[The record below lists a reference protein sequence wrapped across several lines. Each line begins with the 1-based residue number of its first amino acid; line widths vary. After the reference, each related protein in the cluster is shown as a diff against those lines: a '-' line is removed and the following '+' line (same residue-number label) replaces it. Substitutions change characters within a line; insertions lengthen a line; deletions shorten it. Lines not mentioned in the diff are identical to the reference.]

1 MTVQQSTLVITVN
14 ARNAQRDIER
24 LDRSLLDLGTRGDRT
39 ARSMGSSMSSLA
51 TYMAGVLTVAT
62 AISKVDAYT
71 SMQNRLKLVT
81 ASQKELNQ
89 ATNDTFAIAQRTAQ
103 AWDGV
108 VQVYQRFADNAKAL
122 GISQKQIAS
131 LTDTVSKSIAVS
143 GASAASAEAALVQFG
158 QALASGVLR
167 GEEFNSISEQAP
179 ALLKA
184 IATGLGVNIGEL
196 RAMANQGKLTGEVVI
211 KSLEKAKGSVDN
223 LFSKTDFTIAQ
234 SFTQLNN
241 ATIKFVGEAGKANG
255 AASLLSN
262 SIRSLAENLDTIANI
277 AVLGGVAF
285 LTKAISS
292 QVLAT
297 QAAIAAT
304 IARRAS
310 LVAEIE
316 AQVQLAAVEV
326 ARTRQVTALAV
337 TEVNLARAEYNAALS
352 AEARAAAIMRLT
364 QAEIAHNLAINRNT
378 AALAA
383 QTTVQNTL
391 TASTVAST
399 RVMALLGGPVGLL
412 TIAVTALA
420 GGYLFMK
427 NRTEEAN
434 QKLKEQMEIAAKTRE
449 ELLALKGVQKDVA
462 INELQDAFEKQNV
475 SLRKLNN
482 EYLGFIDNV
491 GRSGK
496 QSKAVYDIFELARKG
511 AITNAEALERL
522 NKLNVLT
529 PEQKKQGLDLVNS
542 YMLQAQETLKA
553 EKALNVFG
561 IQVKLSG
568 NAAENAAQKVN
579 LNSDSLGDNTE
590 AAKKATQAQ
599 KDYMDSLRQSAIQTG
614 LTNELISRGYGVDRA
629 KQLSEAYIKGG
640 NKINSETV
648 KLVDEN
654 IAQNKKLKATE
665 DAIADSKKANAKAA
679 RDAERERKKDAKQ
692 AVKDAKEQYQDREDI
707 AYSYATREQQ
717 IEKNLQEE
725 LKKIRES
732 GFDSKNEQGFI
743 ANAKNR
749 ADLEKQLYIAQL
761 SSDLND
767 WQDTEKEKLDRQVKI
782 NAIKINLDSQMND
795 EQKQQAL
802 DSLIDR
808 SNFEFE
814 QIKLNSKKRIFD
826 ATEFQYSEMDRIA
839 KRYELEREEI
849 SKTHDLAERNALLQ
863 ASKSKQQKEMND
875 LLSQTKEKWKSINDE
890 MMGSGDTSAISD
902 KRVSNLASAQ
912 ALFDQEIALA
922 QTAERREQIWTEH
935 KQRMINI
942 EADFYGKSQAYQ
954 LKQTAD
960 TFGALAG
967 VYLNFEDETSKTYA
981 HIVAIQKGANLASV
995 IMNSYAAISAAWAS
1009 APFPYNLPAV
1019 AATTVQTGVLT
1030 ATLQAFTPTGF
1041 ESGGYTGN
1049 MGTKAV
1055 AGVVHGQEY
1064 VFNAKA
1070 TKNIGKNN
1078 LESLAKTGELP
1089 NQQQAQPTT
1098 NIINV
1103 FDESELRNAMATP
1116 SGEKIIMNVIK
1127 RNRSKLG
1134 I

>member
-51 TYMAGVLTVAT
+51 SYMAGVLTVAT

-81 ASQKELNQ
+81 ATQKELNQ

-103 AWDGV
+103 AWEGV
-108 VQVYQRFADNAKAL
+108 VQVYQRFADNAKVL
-122 GISQKQIAS
+122 GINLKQVAS
-131 LTDTVSKSIAVS
+131 LTDTVSKSIAIS

-167 GEEFNSISEQAP
+167 GEEFNSIAEQAP
-179 ALLKA
+179 GLLKA

-196 RAMANQGKLTGEVVI
+196 RAMANQGKLTADVVV
-211 KSLEKAKGSVDN
+211 KSLDKAKGSVDN

-255 AASLLSN
+255 AASLLS
-262 SIRSLAENLDTIANI
+262 STIYSLSQNLDTIANVAI
-277 AVLGGVAF
+277 LGGVAY
-285 LTKAISS
+285 LTKTIAS
-292 QVLAT
+292 QVVAT
-297 QAAIAAT
+297 QAAIAAS
-304 IARRAS
+304 ISRRATLLGELQATATAS
-310 LVAEIE
+310 AAEVSRTAAIAQLRAMQLQDAQATAARMAGIQRLAYVQSTVIPLEQASTAATAAHAE
-316 AQVQLAAVEV
+316 ATAADTIVQNA
-326 ARTRQVTALAV
+326 
-337 TEVNLARAEYNAALS
+337 NNAARS
-352 AEARAAAIMRLT
+352 RASMLMGA
-364 QAEIAHNLAINRNT
+364 
-378 AALAA
+378 
-383 QTTVQNTL
+383 
-391 TASTVAST
+391 
-399 RVMALLGGPVGLL
+399 LGGPIGLL

-434 QKLKEQMEIAAKTRE
+434 QKLKEQMEIAAKTKD
-449 ELLALKGVQKDVA
+449 ELLALQGVQKDVA
-462 INELQDAFEKQNV
+462 VNELKDAFEKQNV

-491 GRSGK
+491 GRGGK
-496 QSKAVYDIFELARKG
+496 QSKAVYEIFELARKG

-529 PEQKKQGLDLVNS
+529 PEQKRQGLDLVNS

-579 LNSDSLGDNTE
+579 INTDSMDDNAE
-590 AAKKATQAQ
+590 AAKRATQAQ
-599 KDYMDSLRQSAIQTG
+599 KDHMDSLRQSAIQTG

-717 IEKNLQEE
+717 IEKNLQQE

-749 ADLEKQLYIAQL
+749 ADLEKQLYVAQL

-839 KRYELEREEI
+839 ERYKLEREEI
-849 SKTHDLAERNALLQ
+849 GKTHDLAERNALLQ
-863 ASKSKQQKEMND
+863 ASLAKQNKEEAEVKDQAITDYASVLGFEENPLIKQFETIQKMRD
-875 LLSQTKEKWKSINDE
+875 LDLINE
-890 MMGSGDTSAISD
+890 
-902 KRVSNLASAQ
+902 
-912 ALFDQEIALA
+912 
-922 QTAERREQIWTEH
+922 
-935 KQRMINI
+935 
-942 EADFYGKSQAYQ
+942 QAYQ
-954 LKQTAD
+954 DAKLYIQAKSTSS
-960 TFGALAG
+960 
-967 VYLNFEDETSKTYA
+967 YLDGMFSGFASMVDENSKTYA
-981 HIVAIQKGANLASV
+981 VLFAAQKA
-995 IMNSYAAISAAWAS
+995 
-1009 APFPYNLPAV
+1009 FAV
-1019 AATTVQTGVLT
+1019 AQAVLNIPAAYSKAYDAVVGT
-1030 ATLQAFTPTGF
+1030 PYVGPYIAPAIGAAAAALQVANAAQIKSTQMSGF

-1078 LESLAKTGELP
+1078 LESLSKTGELP

>member
-1 MTVQQSTLVITVN
+1 MAVQQSTLVITVN

-24 LDRSLLDLGTRGDRT
+24 LDRSLLDLGTQGDRT
-39 ARSMGSSMSSLA
+39 SRSMGSSLSSLTA
-51 TYMAGVLTVAT
+51 YMAGLLSVAT

-81 ASQKELNQ
+81 ATQKELNQ

-103 AWDGV
+103 AWEGV
-108 VQVYQRFADNAKAL
+108 VQVYQRFADNAKVL
-122 GISQKQIAS
+122 GINLKQVAS
-131 LTDTVSKSIAVS
+131 LTDTVSKSIAIS

-179 ALLKA
+179 GLLKA

-196 RAMANQGKLTGEVVI
+196 RAMANQGKLTGDVVI
-211 KSLEKAKGSVDN
+211 KALDKAKGSVDN

-262 SIRSLAENLDTIANI
+262 SIRSLADNLDTIANI

-285 LTKAISS
+285 LTKTISS

-326 ARTRQVTALAV
+326 ARTRQVTALAL

-383 QTTVQNTL
+383 QVAVQNTL
-391 TASTVAST
+391 NASTAVGS
-399 RVMALLGGPVGLL
+399 RVMSFLGGPVGLL

-496 QSKAVYDIFELARKG
+496 QSKAVYEIFELARKG

-542 YMLQAQETLKA
+542 YILQAQETLKA
-553 EKALNVFG
+553 EKALNIFG
-561 IQVKLSG
+561 IQVKLTG

-749 ADLEKQLYIAQL
+749 ADLEKQLYVAQL

-826 ATEFQYSEMDRIA
+826 ATEFQYTEMDRIA

-849 SKTHDLAERNALLQ
+849 GKTHDLAERNILLQ
-863 ASKSKQQKEMND
+863 ASLAKQNKEEAEVKDQAITDYASVLGFEENPLIKQFETIQKMRD
-875 LLSQTKEKWKSINDE
+875 LDLINE
-890 MMGSGDTSAISD
+890 
-902 KRVSNLASAQ
+902 
-912 ALFDQEIALA
+912 
-922 QTAERREQIWTEH
+922 
-935 KQRMINI
+935 
-942 EADFYGKSQAYQ
+942 QAYQ
-954 LKQTAD
+954 DAKLYIQSKSTSS
-960 TFGALAG
+960 
-967 VYLNFEDETSKTYA
+967 YLEGMFSGFASMVDENSKTYA
-981 HIVAIQKGANLASV
+981 VLFAAQKA
-995 IMNSYAAISAAWAS
+995 
-1009 APFPYNLPAV
+1009 FAV
-1019 AATTVQTGVLT
+1019 AQAVLNIPAAYSKAYDAVVGT
-1030 ATLQAFTPTGF
+1030 PYVGPYIAPAIGAAAAALQVANAAQIKSTQMTGF

-1049 MGTKAV
+1049 VGTKAV

-1134 I
+1134 L

>member
-24 LDRSLLDLGTRGDRT
+24 LDRSLLDLGTQGDRT
-39 ARSMGSSMSSLA
+39 SRSMGSSLSSLTA
-51 TYMAGVLTVAT
+51 YMAGLLSVAT

-81 ASQKELNQ
+81 ATQKELNQ

-108 VQVYQRFADNAKAL
+108 VQVYQRFADNAKVL
-122 GISQKQIAS
+122 GINLKQVAS
-131 LTDTVSKSIAVS
+131 LTDTVSKSIAIS

-179 ALLKA
+179 GLLKA

-196 RAMANQGKLTGEVVI
+196 RAMANQGKLTGDVVI
-211 KSLEKAKGSVDN
+211 KALDKAKGSVDN

-262 SIRSLAENLDTIANI
+262 SIRSLADNLDTIANI

-285 LTKAISS
+285 LTKTISA

-326 ARTRQVTALAV
+326 ARTRQVTALAL
-337 TEVNLARAEYNAALS
+337 TEVNLARAEYNAAFS

-383 QTTVQNTL
+383 QVAVQNTL
-391 TASTVAST
+391 NASTAVGS
-399 RVMALLGGPVGLL
+399 RVMSFLGGPVGLL

-420 GGYLFMK
+420 GGYMYMK
-427 NRTEEAN
+427 HRTEEAN
-434 QKLKEQMEIAAKTRE
+434 QKLKEQMKIAAKTRE
-449 ELLALKGVQKDVA
+449 ELIALKGIDKDIAV
-462 INELQDAFEKQNV
+462 NELKDAFEKQNL

-491 GRSGK
+491 GRGGK
-496 QSKAVYDIFELARKG
+496 QSKAVYEIFELARKG

-522 NKLNVLT
+522 NKLDILT
-529 PEQKKQGLDLVNS
+529 PEQKKQGRDALDN
-542 YMLQAQETLKA
+542 YILQAQETLKA

-561 IQVKLSG
+561 VQVKLSG

-579 LNSDSLGDNTE
+579 INTDSMDDNAE
-590 AAKKATQAQ
+590 AAKKAAQAQ
-599 KDYMDSLRQSAIQTG
+599 KDY
-614 LTNELISRGYGVDRA
+614 LTSVTNRTYYAEYKRLAMEQYGFSKEQAEELA
-629 KQLSEAYIKGG
+629 KAQEAAGGIGKKIGSE
-640 NKINSETV
+640 
-648 KLVDEN
+648 
-654 IAQNKKLKATE
+654 
-665 DAIADSKKANAKAA
+665 NAKAA
-679 RDAERERKKDAKQ
+679 LGAVDAEKKYNDVLDARKDVIKDAAKAEREADAQRKRE
-692 AVKDAKEQYQDREDI
+692 AKEAERTAKEFARERSDI
-707 AYSYATREQQ
+707 IFEYSDAE
-717 IEKNLQEE
+717 
-725 LKKIRES
+725 
-732 GFDSKNEQGFI
+732 
-743 ANAKNR
+743 A
-749 ADLEKQLYIAQL
+749 
-761 SSDLND
+761 
-767 WQDTEKEKLDRQVKI
+767 
-782 NAIKINLDSQMND
+782 
-795 EQKQQAL
+795 
-802 DSLIDR
+802 
-808 SNFEFE
+808 
-814 QIKLNSKKRIFD
+814 KKRIELEREVARLQKYGLNEYIGIAKNKYKAEKELYDAQLAYELFSHNLTEEGKLNAELNIAAKRVRVRTD
-826 ATEFQYSEMDRIA
+826 LTKEEKKSVLLSEKQKYDIELSNIQLARKQRIFSATEFQYSEMDRIA

-849 SKTHDLAERNALLQ
+849 SKTRNEAERNALLQ
-863 ASKSKQQKEMND
+863 ASLGKQNKEEAEVKDQAITDYASVLGFEENPLIKQFETIQKMRD
-875 LLSQTKEKWKSINDE
+875 LDLINE
-890 MMGSGDTSAISD
+890 
-902 KRVSNLASAQ
+902 
-912 ALFDQEIALA
+912 
-922 QTAERREQIWTEH
+922 
-935 KQRMINI
+935 
-942 EADFYGKSQAYQ
+942 QAYQ
-954 LKQTAD
+954 DAKLYIQSKSTAS
-960 TFGALAG
+960 
-967 VYLNFEDETSKTYA
+967 YLEGMFSGFASMVDENSKTYA
-981 HIVAIQKGANLASV
+981 VLFAAQKA
-995 IMNSYAAISAAWAS
+995 
-1009 APFPYNLPAV
+1009 FAV
-1019 AATTVQTGVLT
+1019 AQAVLNIPAAYSKAYDAVVGT
-1030 ATLQAFTPTGF
+1030 PYVGPYIAPAIGAAAAALQVANAAQIKSTQMSGF

-1078 LESLAKTGELP
+1078 LESLSKTGELP

>member
-39 ARSMGSSMSSLA
+39 ARSMGSSMSSLT

-81 ASQKELNQ
+81 ATQKELNQ

-103 AWDGV
+103 AWEGV
-108 VQVYQRFADNAKAL
+108 VQVYQRFADNAKVL
-122 GISQKQIAS
+122 GINLKQVAS
-131 LTDTVSKSIAVS
+131 LTDTVSKSIAIS

-184 IATGLGVNIGEL
+184 IATGLSVNIGEL
-196 RAMANQGKLTGEVVI
+196 RAMANQGKLTADVVI
-211 KSLEKAKGSVDN
+211 KALDKAKGSVDN
-223 LFSKTDFTIAQ
+223 LFGKTDFTIAQ

-255 AASLLSN
+255 AASLLSS

-285 LTKAISS
+285 LTKAIST

-326 ARTRQVTALAV
+326 ARTRQVTALAL
-337 TEVNLARAEYNAALS
+337 TEVSLARAEYNAALS

-383 QTTVQNTL
+383 QVSVQNTL
-391 TASTVAST
+391 NASTAVGS
-399 RVMALLGGPVGLL
+399 RIMGFLGGPVGLL

-434 QKLKEQMEIAAKTRE
+434 QKLKEQMEIAAKTKD
-449 ELLALKGVQKDVA
+449 ELLALQGVQKDVA
-462 INELQDAFEKQNV
+462 VNELKDAFEKQNV
-475 SLRKLNN
+475 SLRMLNN

-496 QSKAVYDIFELARKG
+496 QSKAVYEIFELARKG

-542 YMLQAQETLKA
+542 YMLQAIETLKA

-568 NAAENAAQKVN
+568 NEAENAAQKVN
-579 LNSDSLGDNTE
+579 LNSGSLEDNK
-590 AAKKATQAQ
+590 AAADKATQAQ
-599 KDYMDSLRQSAIQTG
+599 KNYMDSLRQSALQTG

-665 DAIADSKKANAKAA
+665 DAVADSKKANAKAA

-692 AVKDAKEQYQDREDI
+692 AVKDAKEQYQDRDDI

-717 IEKNLQEE
+717 IEKSLQTE

-814 QIKLNSKKRIFD
+814 QIKLSSKKRIFD

-839 KRYELEREEI
+839 ERYKLEREEI
-849 SKTHDLAERNALLQ
+849 SKTHDLAERNILLQ
-863 ASKSKQQKEMND
+863 ASLAKQNKE
-875 LLSQTKEKWKSINDE
+875 
-890 MMGSGDTSAISD
+890 
-902 KRVSNLASAQ
+902 
-912 ALFDQEIALA
+912 
-922 QTAERREQIWTEH
+922 
-935 KQRMINI
+935 
-942 EADFYGKSQAYQ
+942 EADVKDQAITDYASVLGFEENPLIKQFEAIQKMRDLDLINEQAYQ
-954 LKQTAD
+954 DAKLYIQSKSTTAYLD
-960 TFGALAG
+960 GMFGGFAAL
-967 VYLNFEDETSKTYA
+967 VDQNSKTYA
-981 HIVAIQKGANLASV
+981 VLFAAQKA
-995 IMNSYAAISAAWAS
+995 
-1009 APFPYNLPAV
+1009 FAV
-1019 AATTVQTGVLT
+1019 AQAVLNIPAAYSKAYDAVVGT
-1030 ATLQAFTPTGF
+1030 PYVGPYIAPAIGAAAAALQVANAAQIKSTQMSGF

>member
-51 TYMAGVLTVAT
+51 SYMAGVLTVAT

-81 ASQKELNQ
+81 ATQKELNQ

-108 VQVYQRFADNAKAL
+108 VQVYQRFADNAKVL
-122 GISQKQIAS
+122 GINLKQVAS
-131 LTDTVSKSIAVS
+131 LTDTVSKSIAIS
-143 GASAASAEAALVQFG
+143 GASATSAEAALVQFG

-179 ALLKA
+179 GLLKA

-196 RAMANQGKLTGEVVI
+196 RAMANQGKLTADVVI
-211 KSLEKAKGSVDN
+211 KSLDKAKGSVDN

-255 AASLLSN
+255 AASLLS
-262 SIRSLAENLDTIANI
+262 STIYSLSQNLGTIANVAI
-277 AVLGGVAF
+277 LGGVAY
-285 LTKAISS
+285 LTKTIAS
-292 QVLAT
+292 QVVAT
-297 QAAIAAT
+297 QAAIAAS
-304 IARRAS
+304 ISRRATLLGELQATATAS
-310 LVAEIE
+310 AAEVSRTAAIAQLRAMQLQDAQATAARMAGIQRLAYVQSTVIPLEQASTAATAAHAE
-316 AQVQLAAVEV
+316 ATAADTIVQNANNAARSR
-326 ARTRQVTALAV
+326 ASMLMGALGGPIGLLTIGVTALA
-337 TEVNLARAEYNAALS
+337 
-352 AEARAAAIMRLT
+352 
-364 QAEIAHNLAINRNT
+364 
-378 AALAA
+378 
-383 QTTVQNTL
+383 
-391 TASTVAST
+391 
-399 RVMALLGGPVGLL
+399 
-412 TIAVTALA
+412 A
-420 GGYLFMK
+420 GYMYMK
-427 NRTEEAN
+427 HRTEEAN
-434 QKLKEQMEIAAKTRE
+434 QKLKEQMEIAAKTKD
-449 ELLALKGVQKDVA
+449 ELLALQGVQKDVA
-462 INELQDAFEKQNV
+462 VNELKDAFEKQNV

-496 QSKAVYDIFELARKG
+496 QSKAVYEIFELARKG

-529 PEQKKQGLDLVNS
+529 PEQKKQGLDIVNS

-579 LNSDSLGDNTE
+579 LNTDSMDDNAE

-599 KDYMDSLRQSAIQTG
+599 KDYMDSLRQSALQTG
-614 LTNELISRGYGVDRA
+614 LTNELISRGYDVDRA

-665 DAIADSKKANAKAA
+665 DAIADSKKANAKAEREAAAQRKREAKEADRTDKEFA
-679 RDAERERKKDAKQ
+679 RERSEIIFEYSDAEA
-692 AVKDAKEQYQDREDI
+692 
-707 AYSYATREQQ
+707 
-717 IEKNLQEE
+717 
-725 LKKIRES
+725 
-732 GFDSKNEQGFI
+732 
-743 ANAKNR
+743 
-749 ADLEKQLYIAQL
+749 
-761 SSDLND
+761 
-767 WQDTEKEKLDRQVKI
+767 
-782 NAIKINLDSQMND
+782 
-795 EQKQQAL
+795 
-802 DSLIDR
+802 
-808 SNFEFE
+808 
-814 QIKLNSKKRIFD
+814 KKRIELEREVARLQKYGLNEYIGIAKNKYKAEKELYDAQLAYELFSHNLTEEGKLNAELNIAAKRVRVRSD
-826 ATEFQYSEMDRIA
+826 LTKEEKKSVLLSEKQKYDIELSNIQLARKQRIFSATEFQYSEMDRIA

-849 SKTHDLAERNALLQ
+849 SKTHTEAERNILLQ

-922 QTAERREQIWTEH
+922 QTAERREQIWAEH

-1030 ATLQAFTPTGF
+1030 AAMQAFTPTGF

-1070 TKNIGKNN
+1070 TKNIGAKN
-1078 LESLAKTGELP
+1078 LDTFAKTGELP

>member
-1 MTVQQSTLVITVN
+1 MTVQQSTLVITVD

-51 TYMAGVLTVAT
+51 SYMAGLLSVAT

-81 ASQKELNQ
+81 ATQKELNQ

-103 AWDGV
+103 AWEGV
-108 VQVYQRFADNAKAL
+108 VQVYQRFADNAKVL
-122 GISQKQIAS
+122 GINLKQVAS
-131 LTDTVSKSIAVS
+131 LTDTVSKSIAIS
-143 GASAASAEAALVQFG
+143 GASAASAGAALVQFG

-167 GEEFNSISEQAP
+167 GEEFNSIAEQAP
-179 ALLKA
+179 GLLKA

-196 RAMANQGKLTGEVVI
+196 RAMANQGKLTADVVV
-211 KSLEKAKGSVDN
+211 KSLDKAKGSVDN
-223 LFSKTDFTIAQ
+223 LFGKTDFTIAQ

-255 AASLLSN
+255 AASLLS
-262 SIRSLAENLDTIANI
+262 STIYSLSQNLDTIANVAI
-277 AVLGGVAF
+277 LGGVAY
-285 LTKAISS
+285 LTKTIAS
-292 QVLAT
+292 QVVAT
-297 QAAIAAT
+297 QAAIAAS
-304 IARRAS
+304 ISRRATLLGELQATATAS
-310 LVAEIE
+310 AAEVSRTAAIAQLRAMQLQDAQATAARMAGIQRLAYVQSTVIPLEQASTAATAAHAE
-316 AQVQLAAVEV
+316 ATAADTIVQNA
-326 ARTRQVTALAV
+326 
-337 TEVNLARAEYNAALS
+337 NNAARS
-352 AEARAAAIMRLT
+352 RASMLMGA
-364 QAEIAHNLAINRNT
+364 
-378 AALAA
+378 
-383 QTTVQNTL
+383 
-391 TASTVAST
+391 
-399 RVMALLGGPVGLL
+399 LGGPVGLL

-420 GGYLFMK
+420 GGYMYMK
-427 NRTEEAN
+427 HRTEEAN
-434 QKLKEQMEIAAKTRE
+434 QKLKEQMEIAAKTKD
-449 ELLALKGVQKDVA
+449 ELLALQGVQKDVA
-462 INELQDAFEKQNV
+462 VNELKDAFEKQNV

-496 QSKAVYDIFELARKG
+496 QSKAVYEIFELARKG

-529 PEQKKQGLDLVNS
+529 PEQKRQGLDLVNS

-553 EKALNVFG
+553 EKALNIFG
-561 IQVKLSG
+561 VQVKLTG
-568 NAAENAAQKVN
+568 NEAENAAQKVN
-579 LNSDSLGDNTE
+579 LNTDSMDDNAE
-590 AAKKATQAQ
+590 AAKRATQAQ
-599 KDYMDSLRQSAIQTG
+599 KDHMDSLRQSAIQTG

-665 DAIADSKKANAKAA
+665 DAIADSKKANAKAEREAAAQRNREAKDADRTTKEFA
-679 RDAERERKKDAKQ
+679 RERSEIIFEYSDAEA
-692 AVKDAKEQYQDREDI
+692 
-707 AYSYATREQQ
+707 
-717 IEKNLQEE
+717 
-725 LKKIRES
+725 
-732 GFDSKNEQGFI
+732 
-743 ANAKNR
+743 
-749 ADLEKQLYIAQL
+749 
-761 SSDLND
+761 
-767 WQDTEKEKLDRQVKI
+767 
-782 NAIKINLDSQMND
+782 
-795 EQKQQAL
+795 
-802 DSLIDR
+802 
-808 SNFEFE
+808 
-814 QIKLNSKKRIFD
+814 KKRIELEREVTRLQKYGLSEYIDIAKNKYKAEKELYDAQLAYELFSHNLTEEGKLNAELNIAAKRVRVRSD
-826 ATEFQYSEMDRIA
+826 LTKEEKKSVLLSEKQKYDIELSNIQLARKHRIFSATEFQYSEMDRIA

-849 SKTHDLAERNALLQ
+849 SKTHTEAERNILLQ

-922 QTAERREQIWTEH
+922 QTAERREQIWAEH

-1030 ATLQAFTPTGF
+1030 AAMQAFTPTGF

-1070 TKNIGKNN
+1070 TKNIGAKN
-1078 LESLAKTGELP
+1078 LDTFAKTGELP

>member
-1 MTVQQSTLVITVN
+1 MAVQQSTLVITVN

-24 LDRSLLDLGTRGDRT
+24 LDRSLLDLGTQGDRT
-39 ARSMGSSMSSLA
+39 SRSMGSSLSSLTA
-51 TYMAGVLTVAT
+51 YMAGILSVAT

-81 ASQKELNQ
+81 ATQKELNQ

-108 VQVYQRFADNAKAL
+108 VQVYQRFADNAKVL
-122 GISQKQIAS
+122 GINLKQVAS
-131 LTDTVSKSIAVS
+131 LTDTVSKSIAIS

-179 ALLKA
+179 GLLKA

-196 RAMANQGKLTGEVVI
+196 RAMANQGKLTGDVVI
-211 KSLEKAKGSVDN
+211 KALDKAKGSVDN

-285 LTKAISS
+285 LTKTISA

-326 ARTRQVTALAV
+326 DRARRTVAYAAQEL
-337 TEVNLARAEYNAALS
+337 NMARLEYNRALS
-352 AEARAAAIMRLT
+352 ANERAAAIMRLT

-391 TASTVAST
+391 NASTAVSS
-399 RVMALLGGPVGLL
+399 RVMAFLGGPVGLL

-434 QKLKEQMEIAAKTRE
+434 QKLKEQMEIAAKTKD
-449 ELLALKGVQKDVA
+449 ELLALQGVQKDVA
-462 INELQDAFEKQNV
+462 VNELKDAFEKQNV

-496 QSKAVYDIFELARKG
+496 QSKAVYEIFELARKG
-511 AITNAEALERL
+511 VITNAEALERL

-529 PEQKKQGLDLVNS
+529 PEQKRQGLDLVNS

-561 IQVKLSG
+561 VQVKLSG

-579 LNSDSLGDNTE
+579 LNTDSMDDNAE
-590 AAKKATQAQ
+590 AAKRATQAQ
-599 KDYMDSLRQSAIQTG
+599 KDY
-614 LTNELISRGYGVDRA
+614 LTSVTNRTYYAEYKRLAMEQYGFSKEQAEELA
-629 KQLSEAYIKGG
+629 KAQEAAGGIGKKIGSE
-640 NKINSETV
+640 
-648 KLVDEN
+648 
-654 IAQNKKLKATE
+654 
-665 DAIADSKKANAKAA
+665 NAKAA
-679 RDAERERKKDAKQ
+679 LGAVDAEKKYNDVLDARKDAIKDAAKAEREAAAQRKRE
-692 AVKDAKEQYQDREDI
+692 AKEAERTAKEFARERSEIIFEYSDAEAKKRIELEREVARLQKYGLNEYIDI
-707 AYSYATREQQ
+707 AKNKYKAERELYDAQLAY
-717 IEKNLQEE
+717 ELFSHNLTEE
-725 LKKIRES
+725 GKLNAEL
-732 GFDSKNEQGFI
+732 NI
-743 ANAKNR
+743 AAKRVRVR
-749 ADLEKQLYIAQL
+749 ADLTNEEKKSVLLSEKQKYDIELSNIQL
-761 SSDLND
+761 A
-767 WQDTEKEKLDRQVKI
+767 R
-782 NAIKINLDSQMND
+782 
-795 EQKQQAL
+795 KQ
-802 DSLIDR
+802 
-808 SNFEFE
+808 
-814 QIKLNSKKRIFD
+814 RIFS
-826 ATEFQYSEMDRIA
+826 ATEFQYTEMDRIA

-849 SKTHDLAERNALLQ
+849 GKTHDLAERNILLQ
-863 ASKSKQQKEMND
+863 ASLAKQNKEEAEVKDQAITDYASVLGFEENPLIKQFEAIQKMRD
-875 LLSQTKEKWKSINDE
+875 LDLINE
-890 MMGSGDTSAISD
+890 
-902 KRVSNLASAQ
+902 
-912 ALFDQEIALA
+912 
-922 QTAERREQIWTEH
+922 
-935 KQRMINI
+935 
-942 EADFYGKSQAYQ
+942 QAYQ
-954 LKQTAD
+954 DAKLYIQSKSTSS
-960 TFGALAG
+960 
-967 VYLNFEDETSKTYA
+967 YLEGMFSGFASMVDENSKTYA
-981 HIVAIQKGANLASV
+981 VLFAAQKA
-995 IMNSYAAISAAWAS
+995 
-1009 APFPYNLPAV
+1009 FAV
-1019 AATTVQTGVLT
+1019 AQAVLNIPAAYSKAYDAVVGT
-1030 ATLQAFTPTGF
+1030 PYVGPYIAPVVGAAAAALQVANAAQIKSTQMSGF

-1049 MGTKAV
+1049 IGTKAV

-1078 LESLAKTGELP
+1078 LESLSKTGELP

-1134 I
+1134 L

>member
-24 LDRSLLDLGTRGDRT
+24 LDRSLLDLGTQGDRT
-39 ARSMGSSMSSLA
+39 SRSMGSSLSSLTA
-51 TYMAGVLTVAT
+51 YMAGLLSVAT

-81 ASQKELNQ
+81 ATQKELNQ

-108 VQVYQRFADNAKAL
+108 VQVYQRFADNAKVL
-122 GISQKQIAS
+122 GINLKQVAS
-131 LTDTVSKSIAVS
+131 LTDTVSKSIAIS

-179 ALLKA
+179 GLLKA

-196 RAMANQGKLTGEVVI
+196 RAMANQGKLTADVVV
-211 KSLEKAKGSVDN
+211 KSLDKAKGSVDN

-285 LTKAISS
+285 LTKTISA

-326 ARTRQVTALAV
+326 ARTRQVTALAL
-337 TEVNLARAEYNAALS
+337 TEVSLARAEYNAALS

-383 QTTVQNTL
+383 QVAVQDTL
-391 TASTVAST
+391 NASTAVGS
-399 RVMALLGGPVGLL
+399 RVMSFLGGPVGLL

-434 QKLKEQMEIAAKTRE
+434 QKLKEQMEIAAKTKD
-449 ELLALKGVQKDVA
+449 ELLALQGVQKDVA
-462 INELQDAFEKQNV
+462 VNELKDAFEKQNV

-496 QSKAVYDIFELARKG
+496 QSKAVYEIFELARKG

-529 PEQKKQGLDLVNS
+529 PEQKRQGLDLVNS

-561 IQVKLSG
+561 VQVKLSG

-579 LNSDSLGDNTE
+579 LNTDSMDDNAE

-614 LTNELISRGYGVDRA
+614 LTNELISRGYDVDRA

-665 DAIADSKKANAKAA
+665 DAIADSKKANAKSARYAA
-679 RDAERERKKDAKQ
+679 AQRNREAKEEDRTAKEFARERSEIIFEYSDAEA
-692 AVKDAKEQYQDREDI
+692 
-707 AYSYATREQQ
+707 
-717 IEKNLQEE
+717 
-725 LKKIRES
+725 
-732 GFDSKNEQGFI
+732 
-743 ANAKNR
+743 
-749 ADLEKQLYIAQL
+749 
-761 SSDLND
+761 
-767 WQDTEKEKLDRQVKI
+767 
-782 NAIKINLDSQMND
+782 
-795 EQKQQAL
+795 
-802 DSLIDR
+802 
-808 SNFEFE
+808 
-814 QIKLNSKKRIFD
+814 KKRIELEREVSRLQKYGLSEYIDIAKNKYKAEKELYDAQLAYELFSHNLTEEGKLNAELNIAAKRVKVRSD
-826 ATEFQYSEMDRIA
+826 LTKEEKKSVLLSEKQKYDIELSNIQLARKQRIFNATEFQYSEMDRIA

-849 SKTHDLAERNALLQ
+849 GKTHDLAERNALLQ
-863 ASKSKQQKEMND
+863 ASLGKQNKEEAEVKD
-875 LLSQTKEKWKSINDE
+875 Q
-890 MMGSGDTSAISD
+890 AISD
-902 KRVSNLASAQ
+902 YASI
-912 ALFDQEIALA
+912 LGFEENPLI
-922 QTAERREQIWTEH
+922 
-935 KQRMINI
+935 KQFETIQKMRDLDLIN
-942 EADFYGKSQAYQ
+942 EQAYQ
-954 LKQTAD
+954 DARLYIQSKSTAS
-960 TFGALAG
+960 
-967 VYLNFEDETSKTYA
+967 YLEGMFSGFASMVDENSKTYA
-981 HIVAIQKGANLASV
+981 VLFAAQKA
-995 IMNSYAAISAAWAS
+995 
-1009 APFPYNLPAV
+1009 FAV
-1019 AATTVQTGVLT
+1019 AQAVLNIPAAYSKAYDAVVGT
-1030 ATLQAFTPTGF
+1030 PYVGPYIAPAIGAAAAALQVANAAQIKSTQMSGF
-1041 ESGGYTGN
+1041 EKGGYTGN

-1078 LESLAKTGELP
+1078 LESLSKTGELP

>member
-24 LDRSLLDLGTRGDRT
+24 LDRSLLDLGTQGDRT
-39 ARSMGSSMSSLA
+39 SRSMGSSLSSLTA
-51 TYMAGVLTVAT
+51 YMAGLLSVAT

-81 ASQKELNQ
+81 ATQKELNQ

-108 VQVYQRFADNAKAL
+108 VQVYQRFADNAKVL
-122 GISQKQIAS
+122 GINLKQVAS
-131 LTDTVSKSIAVS
+131 LTDTVSKSIAIS

-179 ALLKA
+179 GLLKA

-196 RAMANQGKLTGEVVI
+196 RAMANQGKLTADVVV
-211 KSLEKAKGSVDN
+211 KSLDKAKGSVDN

-262 SIRSLAENLDTIANI
+262 SISSLAENLDTIANI

-285 LTKAISS
+285 LTKTISA

-326 ARTRQVTALAV
+326 ARTRQVTALAL
-337 TEVNLARAEYNAALS
+337 TEVSLARAEYNAALS

-383 QTTVQNTL
+383 QVAVQDTL
-391 TASTVAST
+391 NASTAVGS
-399 RVMALLGGPVGLL
+399 RVMSFLGGPVGLL

-434 QKLKEQMEIAAKTRE
+434 QKLKEQMEIAAKTKD
-449 ELLALKGVQKDVA
+449 ELLALQGVQKDVA
-462 INELQDAFEKQNV
+462 VNELKDAFEKQNV

-496 QSKAVYDIFELARKG
+496 QSKAVYEIFELARKG

-529 PEQKKQGLDLVNS
+529 PEQKRQGLDLVNS

-561 IQVKLSG
+561 VQVKLSG

-579 LNSDSLGDNTE
+579 LNTDSMDDNAE

-614 LTNELISRGYGVDRA
+614 LTNELISRGYDVDRA

-665 DAIADSKKANAKAA
+665 DAIADSKKANAKSARYAA
-679 RDAERERKKDAKQ
+679 AQRNREAKEEDRTAKEFARERSEIIFEYSDAEA
-692 AVKDAKEQYQDREDI
+692 
-707 AYSYATREQQ
+707 
-717 IEKNLQEE
+717 
-725 LKKIRES
+725 
-732 GFDSKNEQGFI
+732 
-743 ANAKNR
+743 
-749 ADLEKQLYIAQL
+749 
-761 SSDLND
+761 
-767 WQDTEKEKLDRQVKI
+767 
-782 NAIKINLDSQMND
+782 
-795 EQKQQAL
+795 
-802 DSLIDR
+802 
-808 SNFEFE
+808 
-814 QIKLNSKKRIFD
+814 KKRIELEREVSRLQKYGLSEYIDIAKNKYKAEKELYDAQLAYELFSHNLTEEGKLNAELNIAAKRVKVRSD
-826 ATEFQYSEMDRIA
+826 LTKEEKKSVLLSEKQKYDIELSNIQLARKQRIFNATEFQYSEMDRIA

-849 SKTHDLAERNALLQ
+849 GKTHDLAERNALLQ
-863 ASKSKQQKEMND
+863 ASLGKQNKEEAEVKD
-875 LLSQTKEKWKSINDE
+875 Q
-890 MMGSGDTSAISD
+890 AISD
-902 KRVSNLASAQ
+902 YASI
-912 ALFDQEIALA
+912 LGFEENPLI
-922 QTAERREQIWTEH
+922 
-935 KQRMINI
+935 KQFETIQKMRDLDLIN
-942 EADFYGKSQAYQ
+942 EQAYQ
-954 LKQTAD
+954 DARLYIQSKSTAS
-960 TFGALAG
+960 
-967 VYLNFEDETSKTYA
+967 YLEGMFSGFASMVDENSKTYA
-981 HIVAIQKGANLASV
+981 VLFAAQKA
-995 IMNSYAAISAAWAS
+995 
-1009 APFPYNLPAV
+1009 FAV
-1019 AATTVQTGVLT
+1019 AQAVLNIPAAYSKAYDAVVGT
-1030 ATLQAFTPTGF
+1030 PYVGPYIAPAIGAAAAALQVANAAQIKSTQMSGF
-1041 ESGGYTGN
+1041 EKGGYTGN

-1078 LESLAKTGELP
+1078 LESLSKTGELP